1 MTVKMKFYTA
11 ILSLI
16 CSCVNAHDT
25 VKATYLGNE
34 AVLVTSDQSKIIFD
48 PLYHNNFDIY
58 QKVPQQILDDLF
70 ANKAPYD
77 DIDAIFI
84 SHAHGDHF
92 AADLIYRYLN
102 SFPKT
107 QLFAPK
113 QAVDQVIVLD
123 KEKKLTKQLHA
134 IELAYQ
140 DPPKKLNVDGL
151 KIDVVRIPHS
161 GWPNSRT
168 DVSNLL
174 FRVTLDDTVT
184 VIHMGDADP
193 NDVHFFPYDD
203 LWKNTPTHMSFPPY
217 WFYMSTFGPG
227 ILENGINTID
237 SIGIHVPVK
246 VPTELINSG
255 QKYFSEPGEIY
266 QLQHN
271 HSVSDSIH

>member
-1 MTVKMKFYTA
+1 MNNDSDGFLFMKFYTA
-11 ILSLI
+11 ILLI
-16 CSCVNAHDT
+16 IGSCADAHNE

-34 AVLVTSDQSKIIFD
+34 AVLVTSDSTKIVFD
-48 PLYHNNFDIY
+48 PLFHNDFNIY

-92 AADLIYRYLN
+92 AVDLIYQYLEK
-102 SFPKT
+102 FPDT
-107 QLFAPK
+107 QLFASK
-113 QAVDQVIVLD
+113 QAVDQVLALD
-123 KEKKLTKQLHA
+123 KGEKISSQLHA

-140 DPPKKLNVDGL
+140 DPPKRLVVDDL

-161 GWPNSRT
+161 GWPNRHI

-174 FRVTLDDTVT
+174 FRVTLDDAVT

-203 LWKNTPTHMSFPPY
+203 LWKSTQTDMSFPPY

-227 ILENGINTID
+227 ILENGLNTKE
-237 SIGIHVPVK
+237 SIGIHVPVE
-246 VPTELINSG
+246 VPVELINSG
-255 QKYFSEPGEIY
+255 EKYFSNPSEEH
-266 QLQHN
+266 QLKHK
-271 HSVSDSIH
+271 H